1 MLQRDAG
8 GCTAPAAPGVAGSIT
23 IATDGTGYAQN
34 ATVNISGLL
43 LDSNGNPLPN
53 VSVGIQLTSGSIN
66 HTLSATT
73 NSAGNYSAAYQLL
86 TSDVGAFTATASA
99 TYENAAVSATTSFQ
113 AFGAP
118 VQVPSGNLPAGNTV
132 WTTGKVYV
140 IPNGGVTVP
149 VGSTLTI
156 QPGVVVK
163 FKLNVTYTPTY
174 LNIAGSLTAN
184 GTAAQPITFTS
195 YRDDTAGGD
204 TNGDGKATAPAA
216 GDWAYIQFAS
226 GATGSVSYA
235 VVRYGGSQHFP
246 ATYDISEIGALEIAT
261 QTAQPTLAN
270 LTLSG
275 NITGIRF
282 DNGGGTTPTV
292 TGSAF
297 TSNTN
302 GIHVLGNAAPTITG
316 SAFTDNTN
324 AVWARAVRLL
334 ASRAGQSPRRRV
346 RGRHF
351 SARRVSGNIQRRQ
364 EAVRGC

>member
-1 MLQRDAG
+1 M
-8 GCTAPAAPGVAGSIT
+8 
-23 IATDGTGYAQN
+23 
-34 ATVNISGLL
+34 
-43 LDSNGNPLPN
+43 
-53 VSVGIQLTSGSIN
+53 
-66 HTLSATT
+66 
-73 NSAGNYSAAYQLL
+73 
-86 TSDVGAFTATASA
+86 
-99 TYENAAVSATTSFQ
+99 
-113 AFGAP
+113 
-118 VQVPSGNLPAGNTV
+118 
-132 WTTGKVYV
+132 
-140 IPNGGVTVP
+140 
-149 VGSTLTI
+149 GSTLTI
-156 QPGVVVK
+156 SPGVVVK

-324 AVWARAVRLL
+324 AVW
-334 ASRAGQSPRRRV
+334 GQSGSAASVTGGTVSTSAGARQTFLGEAGF
-346 RGRHF
+346 RGTY
-351 SARRVSGNIQRRQ
+351 SGNTVSGSGIALIETQSGTMGGANTWSQVGVPYVIDNSGLTVPAGRR
-364 EAVRGC
+364 